1 MADEHPRDEAY
12 LSAVIEKR
20 IRLFEEFQAKQLAE
34 IQSRPH
40 DPIKV
45 TIRDGGN
52 VKEGKRWETTPAEIA
67 RQISVGLA
75 NSALISS
82 VNDVLWDMNRP
93 LEADCSLEFFSF
105 DSDKGRDTFWR
116 SSAHICRSMVVS
128 CALDP
133 AKLEMRVSST
143 MHSMAIWV

>member
-1 MADEHPRDEAY
+1 MN
-12 LSAVIEKR
+12 L
-20 IRLFEEFQAKQLAE
+20 IR
-34 IQSRPH
+34 
-40 DPIKV
+40 V

-116 SSAHICRSMVVS
+116 SSAHIL
-128 CALDP
+128 ALVKTLFLSRLDCG
-133 AKLEMRVSST
+133 K
-143 MHSMAIWV
+143 H